1 MKKTIRIRITVKA
14 TGDELITTEIPI
26 YENIEMSVCNI
37 AENMGLKRRDVA
49 FCCWYYS

>member
-14 TGDELITTEIPI
+14 TGDELIITEIPI

-37 AENMGLKRRDVA
+37 AENMGLKRRDVE
-49 FCCWYYS
+49 YEIIN